1 MLNRRRLGLT
11 TRLLSAALLLVV
23 LILPIAGAM
32 LAYNFQRSAT
42 TAFDQRLESLLNVVL
57 AGIAYDPI
65 SGRLLMQ
72 KDLGDPRF
80 DRVFSGWYWQLSD
93 GSGLNLTSRSL
104 WDQRLPTS
112 PKVGIDIADISGPR
126 NQQLRKIERDIQIA
140 SLSQTLHVTVAA
152 NRNEL
157 DAEVLHFKQLLYSS
171 LATLGVLLLLGQ
183 AIQIRWGLSPL
194 RRIRRNLRA
203 VEQGELERLDTQLP
217 QELSHLAE
225 AINTVIERDQKLIER
240 GRHAAGNLAH
250 ALKTPVSVLFT
261 QAERLDEP
269 QRSAIQQE
277 LVRLNEA
284 VRHHLARAS
293 AAGPTSLVGD
303 CNIGKALAPVI
314 NGIARLAERRQLH
327 FSHYCPEQLRVKID
341 PQDLQ
346 EMVGN
351 LLENAC
357 QWASQNIA
365 LHCHQNS
372 QSLIISINDDGPGM
386 SEEDCQHALT
396 RGLRL
401 DESRS
406 GSGLG
411 LAIANDLVKLYGGTL
426 SLGKAQ
432 LGGLQAELRFTPN
445 HR

>member
-1 MLNRRRLGLT
+1 MLEYRRLGIT
-11 TRLLSAALLLVV
+11 ARLLSAALLLVI

-42 TAFDQRLESLLNVVL
+42 AAFDQRLESLLNVVL

-65 SGRLLMQ
+65 NHRLLMQ

-80 DRVFSGWYWQLSD
+80 ERVFSGWYWQLSD
-93 GSGLNLTSRSL
+93 GGDLNLTSRSL
-104 WDQRLPTS
+104 WDHRLAISSKT
-112 PKVGIDIADISGPR
+112 GIDISDIDGPR
-126 NQQLRKIERDIQIA
+126 QQHLRKIERDIQIS
-140 SLSQTLHVTVAA
+140 SLPQTLHVTLAA
-152 NRNEL
+152 SRNEL

-171 LATLGVLLLLGQ
+171 LATLGLLLLLGQ
-183 AIQIRWGLSPL
+183 ALQIRWGLSPL

-203 VEQGELERLDTQLP
+203 VEQGELERLDTRLP
-217 QELSHLAE
+217 KELSHLAV

-261 QAERLDEP
+261 QAERLAEP

-293 AAGPTSLVGD
+293 AAGPVSLVGD
-303 CNIGKALAPVI
+303 CNIAKTLAPVI
-314 NGIARLAERRQLH
+314 NGIARLTDRRQLDFVH
-327 FSHYCPEQLRVKID
+327 HCPESLRAKID

-357 QWASQNIA
+357 QWGSQRIE
-365 LHCHQNS
+365 LLCHKDA
-372 QSLIISINDDGPGM
+372 QSLIISISDDGPGM

-411 LAIANDLVKLYGGTL
+411 LAIVNDLVKLYDGQ
-426 SLGKAQ
+426 LGLKKSA
-432 LGGLQAELRFTPN
+432 LGGLQAELRFM
-445 HR
+445 